1 MELDQDLQA
10 RQQARALTKAAYDAQ
25 AVLAQMPQQKLD
37 AIVKAV
43 ADAFLQAAPE
53 LSEMAVQETGFGN
66 VADKIIKNE
75 FASRDVYRPSK
86 I

>member
-10 RQQARALTKAAYDAQ
+10 RQQARALAKAAHDAQ
-25 AVLAQMPQQKLD
+25 IVLAQMPQQKLD

-53 LSEMAVQETGFGN
+53 LSEMAVRETGFGN

-75 FASRDVYRPSK
+75 FYMIK
-86 I
+86 

>member
-10 RQQARALTKAAYDAQ
+10 RQQARALAKAAYDAQ

-53 LSEMAVQETGFGN
+53 LTPPG
-66 VADKIIKNE
+66 
-75 FASRDVYRPSK
+75 
-86 I
+86 